1 MRDDLR
7 LINLVFTQAIA
18 LDARLE
24 YTRADLLSW
33 QFRRV
38 FVTQLLLSTGER

>member
-1 MRDDLR
+1 MGNDLR

-38 FVTQLLLSTGER
+38 LLLSCY